1 MKLQYGHAVPE
12 TMMVIPQFPGQAQ
25 RISTP
30 KTAEELAALI
40 ARRDEQNAQLETL
53 TDQRSDVAHQ
63 LERLGSDPVVRAG
76 PTARLKLLDDRIG
89 EITHD
94 VQAADEAIVSA
105 KAKGLGTESQT
116 PDIFPSPPPTPDVP
130 RVIWTGSEQ
139 VAPWRDRMLN
149 SLETSGP
156 IALATVVLLGAVMYW
171 WISRTVR
178 GQMTKLVA
186 MQSAKLEE
194 LQRSVDSVA
203 VEVERVSENQRFV
216 TKLVGEKERLPR

>member
-1 MKLQYGHAVPE
+1 
-12 TMMVIPQFPGQAQ
+12 MVIAQFAGASQQ
-25 RISTP
+25 VSVP

-53 TDQRSDVAHQ
+53 SDQRSDVAHQ

-76 PTARLKLLDDRIG
+76 PTARLKMLDDRIG
-89 EITHD
+89 EITRD
-94 VQAADEAIVSA
+94 VQSADQAIVAA
-105 KAKGLGTESQT
+105 KARGLATQAQT

-130 RVIWTGSEQ
+130 QVVWAGSEQ

-171 WISRTVR
+171 WISRTLR